1 MDLNLENVRIAAKEQ
16 AEDLKSHMG
25 DYAAENLRW
34 CRTLE
39 QYKHLSRYIYKEC
52 EPQFKIVQKFAN

>member
-39 QYKHLSRYIYKEC
+39 QYKHLSRESL
-52 EPQFKIVQKFAN
+52 QKSY